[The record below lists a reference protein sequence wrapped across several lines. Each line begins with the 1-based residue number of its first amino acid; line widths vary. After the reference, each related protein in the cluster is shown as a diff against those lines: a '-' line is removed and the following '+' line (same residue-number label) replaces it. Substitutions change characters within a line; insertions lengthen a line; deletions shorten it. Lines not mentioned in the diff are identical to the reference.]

1 MNTFAFIAS
10 LLAVASANPN
20 GRDVFDIKDNKAER
34 ILVGKLHCDTTA
46 VGVIKI
52 DGEKFGADKL
62 PFLYPVVQNDTTIEL
77 FTIDSQG
84 KRSSDSSFT
93 QTNGLYPTF
102 EGHFAMADRQIK
114 EIQYTAN
121 ARDTEYHVFVIPP
134 DVSSGL
140 TNGKPHQ
147 VSFNVSVVFTCG
159 GQPDKENT
167 ANYTINVTNN
177 ARTVS
182 LVSSALVLAFSSFLL
197 L

>member
-34 ILVGKLHCDTTA
+34 ILVGKLHCDTKA

-52 DGEKFGADKL
+52 DGEKFGGEAL
-62 PFLYPVVQNDTTIEL
+62 PFLYPVVQNDADIEL
-77 FTIDSQG
+77 FKAPRAGNPVKDTFE
-84 KRSSDSSFT
+84 K
-93 QTNGLYPTF
+93 TNGLYPAF

-114 EIQYTAN
+114 EIHYTAN
-121 ARDTEYHVFVIPP
+121 GRDTEYHVFVIPP

-182 LVSSALVLAFSSFLL
+182 LVSSALVLVVSSFLL